1 MSQRES
7 ECLSTHLGTVARALS
22 SFAWRHD
29 YLGPGTG
36 WCMVTKSRQQNSA
49 WVAAWVAAWLAGLDF
64 STYKMIPPSQ
74 RSRLLATSIF
84 YNAHT
89 RYICHGYD
97 GQFFPYTVIP
107 VYRSFRNFS
116 CTPIRNNKGVR
127 ILKKIISGPS
137 DDHLWE

>member
-1 MSQRES
+1 
-7 ECLSTHLGTVARALS
+7 
-22 SFAWRHD
+22 
-29 YLGPGTG
+29 
-36 WCMVTKSRQQNSA
+36 MVTKSRQQNSA
-49 WVAAWVAAWLAGLDF
+49 WVAVWMDF

-97 GQFFPYTVIP
+97 GQIFPYTVIP

-127 ILKKIISGPS
+127 ILKKNFLDS